1 MWKELSK
8 LEKAGLVIG
17 SIECVAG
24 FTIAMYAH
32 IKCKQQAKEIQ
43 DLNNAIDA
51 DMEYINELTKGVT
64 NTEELKNQL
73 FED

>member
-1 MWKELSK
+1 MWKDLSK

-24 FTIAMYAH
+24 FGLAIYAH
-32 IKCKQQAKEIQ
+32 MKCKQQAKEI
-43 DLNNAIDA
+43 DKLNNTIDA
-51 DMEYINELTKGVT
+51 DMEYINQFVNNVT
-64 NTEELKNQL
+64 NKEEVINQL

>member
-17 SIECVAG
+17 GIECVAG

-32 IKCKQQAKEIQ
+32 IKCKQQVKEI
-43 DLNNAIDA
+43 DKLNNTIEA
-51 DMEYINELTKGVT
+51 DMEYINQFVNNIVEQDEKI
-64 NTEELKNQL
+64 NNL

>member
-24 FTIAMYAH
+24 FGLAIYAH
-32 IKCKQQAKEIQ
+32 MKCKKQYKEIQ
-43 DLNNAIDA
+43 DLNNTISA
-51 DMEYINELTKGVT
+51 DMEYINELTKIKLT
-64 NTEELKNQL
+64 KIK
-73 FED
+73 ED

>member
-32 IKCKQQAKEIQ
+32 IKYKQQAKEIQ

-51 DMEYINELTKGVT
+51 DMEYINELTKGTT